1 MLYTTE
7 RSMVVGALQ
16 VFGWGVEEAEVLL
29 VPPTFDETQV
39 MRQVLS
45 CRGGWADRWQSCM

>member
-16 VFGWGVEEAEVLL
+16 VFGWGGEEAEVLL
-29 VPPTFDETQV
+29 VPATFDESQV
-39 MRQVLS
+39 LRQVLPG
-45 CRGGWADRWQSCM
+45 RGGWVDRWQSCM